1 MAAILLGGMVAA
13 SGQVHPAGAGGDSQP
28 AGLDPADLVNEMIGT
43 AADGQ
48 TFPATGV
55 PFGMTQWTPQTR
67 EGERK
72 CVAPYYFADTKLQG
86 FRGSHFPSGSCAQ
99 DYGSFT
105 VMPLTSSARLD
116 AEGRASAFTHSDE
129 QARPYGYSVDLA
141 SSGIHAAITG
151 SARSALMEFRFP
163 ATQATGW
170 IDVEDN
176 LRLGEGA
183 IHIDPKRQE
192 ITGFNPVYRIY
203 AGDGQSA
210 GFSGYIVVQFDEP
223 FVVGGTWSGMDRQEG
238 ALDRVGHGGS
248 LGAYVRFELPT
259 DRVLHVRIGTSFVSV
274 DEARRNL
281 QAEMP
286 DFDFGAAEQRAKTA
300 WNRALDRISV
310 DGDATD
316 RRIFYSALYHAM
328 QLPRIYSDRSGTY
341 PSFAGGQPIRHAR
354 GFAYY
359 GDYSVWDTFRA
370 VHPMLTIIDRDRDR
384 DMVRSLIAM
393 GEQGGYL
400 PIFPAWNE
408 YTNEMIGDHAV
419 AIIADA
425 YVKGIRGFDA
435 EAAYQLMRKNATET
449 PTDAALYR
457 DGRGRRELRVYAQL
471 GYIPLE
477 DHVPFAFH
485 KDEQVSRTLEYAFD
499 DFEVSQMARSLG
511 HTADAALF
519 ARRAQNWRKV
529 IDPQTGFARGRHAD
543 GSWVTP
549 FDPGKPAS
557 YITEGLP
564 WQYTFFVPQD
574 IAGLIALEHGAQG
587 FIDKLDGLFAG
598 GFYDHGNEPSH
609 HIAYLYDDAG
619 AAWKTQQRVH
629 AIMTTLYRDSPDGLA
644 GNDDAGQMSAWY
656 VMSAMGLYAVTP
668 GTPRYSIGTP
678 HFDSMWVQVAPSR
691 RLHIV
696 ARGAEQGRYSI
707 RSIKLNGKAI
717 RRSYLLQSELLGG
730 GELVFEMSAEPFTKP
745 MTRATKAGF
754 GR

>member
-1 MAAILLGGMVAA
+1 MAG
-13 SGQVHPAGAGGDSQP
+13 S
-28 AGLDPADLVNEMIGT
+28 PADLVNEMIGT
-43 AADGQ
+43 AAEGQ

-55 PFGMTQWTPQTR
+55 PFGMTQWSPQTR
-67 EGERK
+67 EGELK
-72 CVAPYYFADTKLQG
+72 CVAPYYYADTRLQG
-86 FRGSHFPSGSCAQ
+86 FRGSHFLSGSCTQ

-105 VMPLTSSARLD
+105 VMPLTSPARLD
-116 AEGRASAFTHSDE
+116 AVGRASAFSHAGE
-129 QARPYGYSVDLA
+129 QARPYLYTVELA
-141 SSGIHAAITG
+141 SSGIHAALTG
-151 SARSALMEFRFP
+151 SARAGMMEFRFP
-163 ATQATGW
+163 AAQPEGW

-176 LRLGEGA
+176 LRLGAGA

-192 ITGFNPVYRIY
+192 ITGFNPVHRIY

-210 GFSGYIVVQFDEP
+210 GFSGYIVVRFDVP
-223 FVVGGTWSGMDRQEG
+223 FTVGGTWSGMDRREG
-238 ALDRVGHGGS
+238 AIDQAGS
-248 LGAYVRFELPT
+248 GVPLGAYVRFHLPPSH
-259 DRVLHVRIGTSFVSV
+259 VLHVRIGTSFVSV
-274 DEARRNL
+274 EEARRNL

-286 DFDFGAAEQRAKTA
+286 DDDFAAAVRRAQAA
-300 WNRALDRISV
+300 WNAALGRVAI
-310 DGDATD
+310 DGNSAD

-328 QLPRIYSDRSGTY
+328 QLPRIYSDVSGTY
-341 PSFAGGQPIRHAR
+341 PSFAGGHPIRRAR
-354 GFAYY
+354 GFTYY
-359 GDYSVWDTFRA
+359 DDYSVWDTFRA

-425 YVKGIRGFDA
+425 YLKGIRGFDA
-435 EAAYQLMRKNATET
+435 EAAYRLMRKNATET

-457 DGRGRRELRVYAQL
+457 EGRGRRELSTYERF
-471 GYIPLE
+471 GYLPLE

-499 DFEVSQMARSLG
+499 DFEVSQMARALG

-519 ARRAQNWRKV
+519 ARRAQNWRNV
-529 IDPQTGFARGRHAD
+529 IDAVTGFARGRHAD

-564 WQYTFFVPQD
+564 WQYTFFVPQNLP
-574 IAGLIALEHGAQG
+574 GLIALEHGPQG
-587 FIDKLDGLFAG
+587 FAAKLDGLFAG

-619 AAWKTQQRVH
+619 EPWKTQQHVH
-629 AIMTTLYRDSPDGLA
+629 TIMTTLYGDSPDGLA
-644 GNDDAGQMSAWY
+644 GNDDAGQISAWY

-668 GTPRYSIGTP
+668 GMPRYSIGTP
-678 HFDSMWVQVAPSR
+678 HFDSMWLQVAPGRS
-691 RLHIV
+691 LHIV
-696 ARGAEQGRYSI
+696 AHGAEEGRYYI
-707 RSIKLNGKAI
+707 RSITLNGRPIK
-717 RRSYLLQSELLGG
+717 RSYLLQSEVVAG
-730 GELVFEMSAEPFTKP
+730 GELVFEMSDEPFTKQDSP
-745 MTRATKAGF
+745 QRSASSA
-754 GR
+754 R